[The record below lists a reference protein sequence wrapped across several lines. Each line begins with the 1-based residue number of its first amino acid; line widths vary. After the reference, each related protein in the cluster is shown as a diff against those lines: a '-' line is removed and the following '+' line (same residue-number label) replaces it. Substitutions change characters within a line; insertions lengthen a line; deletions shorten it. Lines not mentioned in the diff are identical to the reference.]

1 MKRSISTLILVFIL
15 GIIAAVIYNKREECQ
30 IGRSKIQNKLQNDC
44 PLAQKLKTYL
54 QNIEEES
61 LVIQTKDQVKQA

>member
-30 IGRSKIQNKLQNDC
+30 IIQKIKNHLQNDC
-44 PLAQKLKTYL
+44 PLAQKLKTYF
-54 QNIEEES
+54 QNIEEEEPCYS
-61 LVIQTKDQVKQA
+61 DEESEVKQA